1 MVFRLGLQLCTS
13 IASSS
18 QSKSQ
23 TASHCCL
30 ATWQRMH
37 HCPLSEPHTCKTSS
51 MSVIQQAKPI
61 TVQLGAV
68 PKPLAQSNR
77 ARCLRLGDFD
87 LGFNP
92 AHIVEDSFS
101 ALL

>member
-1 MVFRLGLQLCTS
+1 
-13 IASSS
+13 
-18 QSKSQ
+18 
-23 TASHCCL
+23 
-30 ATWQRMH
+30 
-37 HCPLSEPHTCKTSS
+37 
-51 MSVIQQAKPI
+51 MSVIQQAKPV

-101 ALL
+101 SLL